1 MCLNSR
7 RSQRFFVAEILLS
20 VIIQPMK
27 QNVFTKVLK
36 NIRLYII
43 RHPWIAAIAAV
54 IVLGLILLIS
64 ISSCSERK
72 ITSVNYNS
80 GIVFE
85 DADWATDDNGFLY
98 YNKDGYTS
106 SIGIDISQ
114 WVDDIDFKAVKKSG
128 IEYVILRLGYR
139 GYTEGGLFLDEGF
152 EKYIKA
158 AQKAGLKVGV
168 YFVTQAI
175 NEEEAI
181 EEAEYVLKYISGHTI
196 EMPVYI
202 DMEEVYDTARTDS
215 LTAADFTKVAV
226 AFCEKIEEAGYRGGI
241 YANESWFNNNLN
253 FDKVKDY
260 DIWLAKY
267 SDTLSTDLAI
277 NMWQYSSEGTID
289 GTDMWVDMNVRVSEI
304 EN

>member
-85 DADWATDDNGFLY
+85 DADWATDDNGFMY

-181 EEAEYVLKYISGHTI
+181 EEAEYVLKYISGHKI
-196 EMPVYI
+196 EMPVYRS
-202 DMEEVYDTARTDS
+202 EER
-215 LTAADFTKVAV
+215 
-226 AFCEKIEEAGYRGGI
+226 
-241 YANESWFNNNLN
+241 
-253 FDKVKDY
+253 
-260 DIWLAKY
+260 
-267 SDTLSTDLAI
+267 
-277 NMWQYSSEGTID
+277 
-289 GTDMWVDMNVRVSEI
+289 RVGKECRSRWSPYH
-304 EN
+304 